1 MLSFLA
7 KSSAI
12 AGAPP
17 EVEPLLASHIWPL
30 RPILAAFTLF
40 LFLFSFLFIY
50 VANRDWVIMAS
61 HMARVC
67 GELSV
72 SMVVSMV
79 VSVVNSIDATP
90 QCTDFALP

>member
-1 MLSFLA
+1 MATPPNFGGIYHSF
-7 KSSAI
+7 
-12 AGAPP
+12 
-17 EVEPLLASHIWPL
+17 
-30 RPILAAFTLF
+30 F
-40 LFLFSFLFIY
+40 FLFSFLFIY

-79 VSVVNSIDATP
+79 VSVVDSIDATP
-90 QCTDFALP
+90 QCAVVLALLLRRAAPCCCAVVLALLLRRAAP

>member
-1 MLSFLA
+1 MATPPNFGGIYPSFY
-7 KSSAI
+7 
-12 AGAPP
+12 
-17 EVEPLLASHIWPL
+17 
-30 RPILAAFTLF
+30 FF
-40 LFLFSFLFIY
+40 FSFLSIY

-79 VSVVNSIDATP
+79 VSVVATTDATP
-90 QCTDFALP
+90 GFRHIRRVGVEPQSE